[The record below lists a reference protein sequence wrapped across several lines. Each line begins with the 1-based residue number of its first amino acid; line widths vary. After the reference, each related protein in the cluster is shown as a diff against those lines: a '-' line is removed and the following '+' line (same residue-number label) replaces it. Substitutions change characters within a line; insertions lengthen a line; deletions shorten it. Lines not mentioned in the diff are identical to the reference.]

1 MEAVAGGTRGDGS
14 FSKIRRQ
21 ELDVFL
27 DFRRNLEQTIGQY
40 NFHVNPRG
48 NRMSKGRTAAYEAA
62 TTVRLFTKSGGR
74 VFHSVVSCATAIA
87 VVSNR
92 KTFHCALRISRSF
105 PVIRT
110 ERNVEF
116 ESMLGCSV
124 LLSGRPSYASKSD
137 CGPSRRVAS
146 RFLVGYHLR
155 QPQSE
160 SKGLVR
166 AHGEPRPYCAK

>member
-1 MEAVAGGTRGDGS
+1 
-14 FSKIRRQ
+14 
-21 ELDVFL
+21 
-27 DFRRNLEQTIGQY
+27 
-40 NFHVNPRG
+40 
-48 NRMSKGRTAAYEAA
+48 
-62 TTVRLFTKSGGR
+62 
-74 VFHSVVSCATAIA
+74 
-87 VVSNR
+87 
-92 KTFHCALRISRSF
+92 LRISRSF

-124 LLSGRPSYASKSD
+124 LLSGRPSYASNSD
-137 CGPSRRVAS
+137 CGPSQRVAS
-146 RFLVGYHLR
+146 RFSVGYHLR